1 MSTSSQS
8 AHRGSSGRPAH
19 KTAAQVRQDFI
30 DFFVERAG
38 HRFIPSSPVVPHD
51 DPTLMFANAG
61 MNQFKPLFLGNV
73 RPGSSLEGLT
83 RAVNSQ
89 KCIRAGGKHNDL
101 DDVGKDGYHHTFFEM
116 LGNWSFGDYFK
127 AESIQWGWE
136 LLTQVWGIDPGRLY
150 ATYFEGKKEQ
160 GLEPD
165 REAYDLWR
173 RHLPAGHIIPGNMK
187 DNFWEM
193 GDTGPCG
200 PCSEIHYDGRS
211 DEDRAKVPGDT
222 LVNQSHGEVIEI
234 WNHVFIQFNR
244 EAGGKLV
251 PLPAKHVDTGMGL
264 ERVVRVLQGKNS
276 NYDTDAFTPLFE
288 AIQRVCRAAPYG
300 ARWDSQADTAYRVI
314 ADHVRTLTFAITD
327 GAEPSNEGRGYVL
340 RRILRRAVRYGRQTL
355 GVPGVFLCEIVPTVV
370 ETMGAFFPELKK
382 NPEHVMRVIRDEE
395 EAFGRTWG
403 QGVRMATQDMDRRE
417 QLILPRLEGFEQVS
431 EQVRQATQRFAANF
445 ADVSAGMQAAIAP
458 LTSVVADI
466 RGAIDRMQ
474 ENVQR
479 IVQPLAPMLAEISKH
494 IDNVL
499 AEAAR
504 TKEKINNHPDPL
516 VRRQMLEFFEQME
529 VPMLLEF
536 RNLGDDAGV
545 ISSDVAFKLH
555 DTYGFPIDLTQ
566 LMAEERGMTVD
577 VAGFNLL
584 MEQARE
590 LARSGGKDDESSK
603 LLLGTS
609 AIARLKA
616 LNARPTDDSDKFH
629 GRNVRARVVAI
640 WNGHDFDESLH
651 ASNTRP
657 TDRFAIVLDKTCFYA
672 EMGGQVAD
680 TGHIAAVM
688 GGATDFVVES
698 VKNCGGYIV
707 HIGQMK
713 KGDLKV
719 GMNVEARLDSAH
731 RAAVAS
737 NHTATHLLNLAL
749 RATLGDKVDQKGSLV
764 APERLRFDFSSPGA
778 MNEAQLEAVQSRVRA
793 EIARDLP
800 VYAEVTAL
808 APAKGISGL
817 RAVFG
822 EAYPDPVRVVSIGA
836 TVAEMLGNPT
846 SERWREHSIEFC
858 GGTHVS
864 ATGEIGS
871 FVLVGEEAVS
881 KGVRRVTALTG
892 DSAKAA
898 DALAEGL
905 SARVR
910 GAGELSDAHL
920 PAEVGALATEIDR
933 AEIGL
938 VRKGELRKLLAVL
951 QERVKQANKA
961 AAGAGR
967 EKAVAAAREIA
978 ERASAVV
985 IVEMMPAGSD
995 RDAMLAGLH
1004 VVQSKHA
1011 ASAVMLL
1018 SADEVE
1024 KKVTIVASVPPGL
1037 VAKGLKAGD
1046 WVREASVAVG
1056 GKGGGRPDAAQG
1068 GGSEV
1073 GKVGEAVK
1081 VAVAFAGGKV

>member
-1 MSTSSQS
+1 MTTHASPSSAQPS
-8 AHRGSSGRPAH
+8 RVHR
-19 KTAAQVRQDFI
+19 TAAQVRQDFI
-30 DFFVERAG
+30 DFFVERAR
-38 HRFIPSSPVVPHD
+38 HKFVPSSAVVPHD
-51 DPTLMFANAG
+51 DPTLLFANAG

-127 AESIQWGWE
+127 AESIEWGWE
-136 LLTQVWGIDPGRLY
+136 LLTKVWGIDPNRLY
-150 ATYFEGKKEQ
+150 ATYFEGKKDA

-211 DEDRAKVPGDT
+211 DADRAKVPGDT
-222 LVNQSHGEVIEI
+222 LVNQSHAEVIEI

-244 EAGGKLV
+244 EAAPGGGGKLV

-288 AIQRVCRAAPYG
+288 AIQRVCKAAPYG
-300 ARWDSQADTAYRVI
+300 GRWDSQSDTAYRVI
-314 ADHVRTLTFAITD
+314 ADHIRTLTFAITD

-340 RRILRRAVRYGRQTL
+340 RSILRRAAYYGRQGFGITEPFVHQL
-355 GVPGVFLCEIVPTVV
+355 VQTVV
-370 ETMGAFFPELKK
+370 DTMGAFFPELKK
-382 NPEHVMRVIRDEE
+382 NPDHVRRVIRDEE
-395 EAFGRTWG
+395 EAFGRTIRTG
-403 QGVRMATQDMDRRE
+403 MELFDKAAQGKQ
-417 QLILPRLEGFEQVS
+417 QV
-431 EQVRQATQRFAANF
+431 AAE
-445 ADVSAGMQAAIAP
+445 D
-458 LTSVVADI
+458 
-466 RGAIDRMQ
+466 
-474 ENVQR
+474 
-479 IVQPLAPMLAEISKH
+479 
-494 IDNVL
+494 
-499 AEAAR
+499 
-504 TKEKINNHPDPL
+504 
-516 VRRQMLEFFEQME
+516 
-529 VPMLLEF
+529 
-536 RNLGDDAGV
+536 
-545 ISSDVAFKLH
+545 AFKLH
-555 DTYGFPIDLTQ
+555 DTYGFPIGLTQ
-566 LMAEERGMTVD
+566 RMAEDRGMTVD
-577 VAGFNLL
+577 VAGFHVL

-616 LNARPTDDSDKFH
+616 LNVKPTDDADKFH
-629 GRNVRARVVAI
+629 GRNIRARVLAI

-651 ASNTRP
+651 ATNTRP

-680 TGHIAAVM
+680 TGHLAAVL

-719 GMNVEARLDSAH
+719 GAQVEARLDTAY
-731 RAAVAS
+731 RAAVAA
-737 NHTATHLLNLAL
+737 NHTATHLVNLAL
-749 RATLGDKVDQKGSLV
+749 RAKLGDKVDQKGSLV
-764 APERLRFDFSSPGA
+764 SPERLRFDFSHGA
-778 MNEAQLEAVQSRVRA
+778 SLSEDDLSAVQQRVRA

-808 APAKGISGL
+808 APAKAISGL

-836 TVAEMLGNPT
+836 TVAELLGDPA
-846 SERWREHSIEFC
+846 SERWHEVSIEFC
-858 GGTHVS
+858 GGTHTTK
-864 ATGEIGS
+864 TGEIGG
-871 FVLVGEEAVS
+871 FALVGEEAVS

-892 DSAKAA
+892 EAAKAA
-898 DALAEGL
+898 EALADGL
-905 SARVR
+905 SSRLR

-920 PAEVGALATEIDR
+920 GAEVASLGVEIDR

-938 VRKGELRKLLAVL
+938 VRKGELRKLLSVL
-951 QERVKQANKA
+951 LERVKQVQKA

-967 EKAVAAAREIA
+967 DKAVALARETA
-978 ERASAVV
+978 EKSSGAV
-985 IVEMMPAGSD
+985 IVEMIAAGSD
-995 RDAMLAGLH
+995 REALLSALDA
-1004 VVQSKHA
+1004 VRSKRSE
-1011 ASAVMLL
+1011 SAVMLV
-1018 SADEVE
+1018 SADDAE
-1024 KKVTIVASVPPGL
+1024 KKVTIVASVPPAL

-1046 WVREASVAVG
+1046 WVREASAAVG

-1068 GGSEV
+1068 GGTEPGKALDAV
-1073 GKVGEAVK
+1073 RVARMFAAGKVG
-1081 VAVAFAGGKV
+1081 

>member
-1 MSTSSQS
+1 MSTSSHS
-8 AHRGSSGRPAH
+8 VARGSSGRPAH

-211 DEDRAKVPGDT
+211 DEERAKVPGDT

-288 AIQRVCRAAPYG
+288 AIQRICKAAPYG
-300 ARWDSQADTAYRVI
+300 GNWDSQADTAYRVI

-340 RRILRRAVRYGRQTL
+340 RSILRRAAYYGRQGFGITEPFVHL
-355 GVPGVFLCEIVPTVV
+355 LVQTVV
-370 ETMGAFFPELKK
+370 DTMGPFFPELKK
-382 NPEHVMRVIRDEE
+382 DPQHVAKVIRDEE
-395 EAFGRTWG
+395 EAFGRTIRTG
-403 QGVRMATQDMDRRE
+403 MELFDKAASGKQ
-417 QLILPRLEGFEQVS
+417 QV
-431 EQVRQATQRFAANF
+431 AAE
-445 ADVSAGMQAAIAP
+445 D
-458 LTSVVADI
+458 
-466 RGAIDRMQ
+466 
-474 ENVQR
+474 
-479 IVQPLAPMLAEISKH
+479 
-494 IDNVL
+494 
-499 AEAAR
+499 
-504 TKEKINNHPDPL
+504 
-516 VRRQMLEFFEQME
+516 
-529 VPMLLEF
+529 
-536 RNLGDDAGV
+536 
-545 ISSDVAFKLH
+545 AFKLH
-555 DTYGFPIDLTQ
+555 DTYGFPIGLTQ
-566 LMAEERGMTVD
+566 RMAEDRGMTVD
-577 VAGFNLL
+577 VAGFGVL

-616 LNARPTDDSDKFH
+616 LNAKPTDDSDKFH
-629 GRNVRARVVAI
+629 GRNVRARVAAI

-731 RAAVAS
+731 RSAVAS

-800 VYAEVTAL
+800 VHAEVTAL

-836 TVAEMLGNPT
+836 TVAEMLGNPS

-910 GAGELSDAHL
+910 GAGELSDAYL

-967 EKAVAAAREIA
+967 EKAVAAAREIG
-978 ERASAVV
+978 EKASGAV

-995 RDAMLAGLH
+995 REAMLAGLQ

-1011 ASAVMLL
+1011 ESAVMLL

-1024 KKVTIVASVPPGL
+1024 KKVTIVASVPAGL

-1068 GGSEV
+1068 GGSDV
-1073 GKVGEAVK
+1073 SKVSEAVK
-1081 VAVAFAGGKV
+1081 IAVAFAGGKV